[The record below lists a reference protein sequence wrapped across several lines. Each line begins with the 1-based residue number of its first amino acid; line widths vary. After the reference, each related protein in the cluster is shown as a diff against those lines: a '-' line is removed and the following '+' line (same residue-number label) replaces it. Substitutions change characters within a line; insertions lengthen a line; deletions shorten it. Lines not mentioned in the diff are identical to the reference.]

1 MLTGVNTKPSSGGKT
16 HPYLACKYNKLI
28 VEMSQYL
35 KSIFNRIVKKKLL
48 WTINVHKKEATET
61 VSNFFKNSFDG
72 VNFKESCMTCNFR
85 SKSLYGYLS

>member
-61 VSNFFKNSFDG
+61 VVKFLQKFFW
-72 VNFKESCMTCNFR
+72 R
-85 SKSLYGYLS
+85 S